1 MPVLVFNIFNKLL
14 NIISSMTVLRA
25 ESVSKNFDT
34 KTVLKDISLELNP
47 GEWLGILGES
57 GSGKSTLLRILGRFI
72 DADEG
77 EVYFQEA
84 RVPSVRGELIPGH
97 SAIKLIHQEF
107 ELFPNQTVEENIS
120 YSLRFYEQEY
130 RKQKVQ
136 ELLTIT
142 GLIHIRNQKAKLLS
156 GGEKQRTAIAKSLA
170 EQPDVLLL
178 DEPFAHLDNRNRRIL
193 AEAIEQMRQEQQMAC
208 MFVTH
213 EAADALAWS
222 DRIAVLRDGV
232 IIQTGTPQ
240 EVYNKPVNS
249 YVAELTGDINWL
261 NTGGES
267 KKSFIR
273 PEKIKRT
280 KHPEKSK
287 WTGIVDAIRFHGNH
301 WEIRCTNENGLLV
314 FYRNRKDVEVND
326 HVYLT
331 YSEKDVMTL

>member
-1 MPVLVFNIFNKLL
+1 
-14 NIISSMTVLRA
+14 MTVLRA
-25 ESVSKNFDT
+25 ELVSKKFDT

-57 GSGKSTLLRILGRFI
+57 GSGKSTLLRILGRFV
-72 DADEG
+72 DADAG
-77 EVYFQEA
+77 DVYFQEA

-97 SAIKLIHQEF
+97 DAIKLIHQEF
-107 ELFPNQTVEENIS
+107 ELFPNQTVEENIA
-120 YSLRFYEQEY
+120 YSLRFNEAEY
-130 RKQKVQ
+130 KKQKVT

-142 GLIHIRNQKAKLLS
+142 GLIPIRNQKAKLLS

-193 AEAIEQMRQEQQMAC
+193 SEAIEQMRQEQQMAC

-213 EAADALAWS
+213 EAGDALAWS
-222 DRIAVLRDGV
+222 DRIAVLREGV

-240 EVYNKPVNS
+240 EVYNKPVDS

-261 NTGGES
+261 NTEDGS
-267 KKSFIR
+267 RKLFIR

-280 KHPEKSK
+280 RHEDKSK
-287 WTGIVDAIRFHGNH
+287 WTGVVESIRFHGNH
-301 WEIRCTNENGLLV
+301 WEIRCINGNGLLV
-314 FYRNRKDVEVND
+314 FYRNRKDIEVND
-326 HVYLT
+326 PVFLT